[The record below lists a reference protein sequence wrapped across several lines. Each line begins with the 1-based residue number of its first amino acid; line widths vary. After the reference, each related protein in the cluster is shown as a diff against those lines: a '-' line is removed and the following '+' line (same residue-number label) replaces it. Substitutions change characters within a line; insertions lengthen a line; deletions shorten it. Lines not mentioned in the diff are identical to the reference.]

1 MARYYSEDF
10 RLRVLERIDTGMSKM
25 QAHRSFGVSR
35 STLDDWLG
43 LRAAQGHVRDKAR
56 VQVRRVALSEGEVVW
71 RVCRSPWGSHA
82 GANGRRLATRKGPVV
97 EPQQLFFGAARFG
110 LDA

>member
-10 RLRVLERIDTGMSKM
+10 RLRVLERIDMGMSKM

-43 LRAAQGHVRDKAR
+43 LRAAQG
-56 VQVRRVALSEGEVVW
+56 LSLV
-71 RVCRSPWGSHA
+71 HI
-82 GANGRRLATRKGPVV
+82 
-97 EPQQLFFGAARFG
+97 
-110 LDA
+110 